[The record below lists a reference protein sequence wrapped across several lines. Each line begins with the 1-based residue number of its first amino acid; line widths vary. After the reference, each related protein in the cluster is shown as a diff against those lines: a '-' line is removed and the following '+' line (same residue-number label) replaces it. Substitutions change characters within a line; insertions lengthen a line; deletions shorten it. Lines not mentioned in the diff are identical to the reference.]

1 MILKPEIHHLAVVI
15 IGDFNPKIIQPNW
28 LAFKELIQE
37 SEGNTALEIAHS
49 EITKFTLDWASF
61 EITRRKFVVETTKPT
76 FSLLIKD
83 IIKSIF
89 NILSETP
96 LESVGINHN
105 FHFKLNQADYVN
117 FGSKLVPFNNWETI
131 LQEPRVIQLEMQESP
146 RQDGQNGRYRIDIS
160 PSDLISNF
168 GLSIKINDHFDAEK
182 TNNSKHII
190 NIIENNWESSS
201 KRGIETIDKLWKILK

>member
-1 MILKPEIHHLAVVI
+1 
-15 IGDFNPKIIQPNW
+15 
-28 LAFKELIQE
+28 
-37 SEGNTALEIAHS
+37 
-49 EITKFTLDWASF
+49 
-61 EITRRKFVVETTKPT
+61 
-76 FSLLIKD
+76 
-83 IIKSIF
+83 
-89 NILSETP
+89 
-96 LESVGINHN
+96 
-105 FHFKLNQADYVN
+105 
-117 FGSKLVPFNNWETI
+117 
-131 LQEPRVIQLEMQESP
+131 MQESP